1 MKIFDLTSIS
11 YEECNV
17 IGSKRGASC
26 IYMHAGIITCRGVRI
41 IHGKSMG
48 GGKVWVGEA
57 GFIYVYYLTICCPL
71 SQFSTIGG
79 ILRAE
84 RNFSLSFDFLG
95 GTS

>member
-1 MKIFDLTSIS
+1 
-11 YEECNV
+11 
-17 IGSKRGASC
+17 
-26 IYMHAGIITCRGVRI
+26 
-41 IHGKSMG
+41 MG